1 MFYNIINN
9 LLTFQNDCANILPRG
24 EKMLKDKKQEL
35 GNILKNN
42 FNIVF
47 TNLVKETCGN
57 NLQDEKQTYTKLAQE
72 LGITYQALI
81 NYKKDRMPEYKQ
93 LAFIKDY
100 FDVSY
105 SYLLGETKKKKLNST
120 GFNFDLSGSAL
131 DKLEEI
137 SNQSKNGNY
146 SCSGMT
152 YIIENLLL
160 EKDNKTLKLLAYLLI
175 ANVVESD
182 KQKIDYIKFSL
193 LNKIIEDINIMSKEL
208 DLPEEILL
216 KAYESL
222 KNEIN

>member
-1 MFYNIINN
+1 
-9 LLTFQNDCANILPRG
+9 
-24 EKMLKDKKQEL
+24 MLEDKKQEL

-182 KQKIDYIKFSL
+182 KKKIDYIKFSL

>member
-1 MFYNIINN
+1 
-9 LLTFQNDCANILPRG
+9 
-24 EKMLKDKKQEL
+24 MLEDKKQEL

-146 SCSGMT
+146 SCSGIT

-175 ANVVESD
+175 ANVIESN

>member
-1 MFYNIINN
+1 
-9 LLTFQNDCANILPRG
+9 
-24 EKMLKDKKQEL
+24 MLKDKKQEL

-137 SNQSKNGNY
+137 SNQSKNGNN

>member
-146 SCSGMT
+146 SCSGIT

>member
-1 MFYNIINN
+1 
-9 LLTFQNDCANILPRG
+9 
-24 EKMLKDKKQEL
+24 MLEDKKQEL

-57 NLQDEKQTYTKLAQE
+57 DLQDEKQTYTKLAQE

>member
-1 MFYNIINN
+1 
-9 LLTFQNDCANILPRG
+9 
-24 EKMLKDKKQEL
+24 MLEDKKQEL

-182 KQKIDYIKFSL
+182 KQKI
-193 LNKIIEDINIMSKEL
+193 E
-208 DLPEEILL
+208 
-216 KAYESL
+216 
-222 KNEIN
+222 

>member
-1 MFYNIINN
+1 
-9 LLTFQNDCANILPRG
+9 
-24 EKMLKDKKQEL
+24 MLEDKKQEL

-57 NLQDEKQTYTKLAQE
+57 NLQDEKQTYTKLAQD

-146 SCSGMT
+146 SCSGIT

-208 DLPEEILL
+208 NLPEEILL

>member
-1 MFYNIINN
+1 
-9 LLTFQNDCANILPRG
+9 
-24 EKMLKDKKQEL
+24 MLEDKKQEL

-146 SCSGMT
+146 SCSGIT

-208 DLPEEILL
+208 NLPEEILL

>member
-1 MFYNIINN
+1 
-9 LLTFQNDCANILPRG
+9 
-24 EKMLKDKKQEL
+24 MLKDKKQEL

-146 SCSGMT
+146 SCSGIT

>member
-1 MFYNIINN
+1 
-9 LLTFQNDCANILPRG
+9 
-24 EKMLKDKKQEL
+24 MLEDKKQEL

-175 ANVVESD
+175 ANAVESD

>member
-1 MFYNIINN
+1 MI
-9 LLTFQNDCANILPRG
+9 
-24 EKMLKDKKQEL
+24 EEKKQEL
-35 GNILKNN
+35 GDALKNN

-47 TNLVKETCGN
+47 TNLVREKCGN

-93 LAFIKDY
+93 LAFIKNY
-100 FDVSY
+100 FNVSY
-105 SYLLGETKKKKLNST
+105 SYLLGETKKKEINST

-131 DKLEEI
+131 DKLEKI
-137 SNQSKNGNY
+137 SNQAKYGNY
-146 SCSGMT
+146 TCSGIT

-175 ANVVESD
+175 SNIVEKD
-182 KQKIDYIKFSL
+182 NKKINYIKFLL
-193 LNKIIEDINIMSKEL
+193 LNKIMEDINYMSKEL
-208 DLPEEILL
+208 TLPKETLL

-222 KNEIN
+222 KKEFE

>member
-1 MFYNIINN
+1 
-9 LLTFQNDCANILPRG
+9 
-24 EKMLKDKKQEL
+24 MLEDKKQEL

>member
-1 MFYNIINN
+1 
-9 LLTFQNDCANILPRG
+9 
-24 EKMLKDKKQEL
+24 MLEDKKQEL

-146 SCSGMT
+146 SCSGIT

>member
-1 MFYNIINN
+1 
-9 LLTFQNDCANILPRG
+9 
-24 EKMLKDKKQEL
+24 MLEDKKQEL

-57 NLQDEKQTYTKLAQE
+57 NLQDEKQTYTKLAQD

-208 DLPEEILL
+208 NLPEEILL

>member
-1 MFYNIINN
+1 
-9 LLTFQNDCANILPRG
+9 
-24 EKMLKDKKQEL
+24 MLEDKKQEL

-57 NLQDEKQTYTKLAQE
+57 DLQDEKQTYTKLAQE

-146 SCSGMT
+146 SCSGIT

>member
-1 MFYNIINN
+1 
-9 LLTFQNDCANILPRG
+9 
-24 EKMLKDKKQEL
+24 MLEDKKQEL

-146 SCSGMT
+146 SCSGIT

-193 LNKIIEDINIMSKEL
+193 LNKIIDDINIMSKEL
-208 DLPEEILL
+208 NLPEEILL

>member
-1 MFYNIINN
+1 
-9 LLTFQNDCANILPRG
+9 
-24 EKMLKDKKQEL
+24 
-35 GNILKNN
+35 
-42 FNIVF
+42 
-47 TNLVKETCGN
+47 
-57 NLQDEKQTYTKLAQE
+57 
-72 LGITYQALI
+72 
-81 NYKKDRMPEYKQ
+81 
-93 LAFIKDY
+93 
-100 FDVSY
+100 
-105 SYLLGETKKKKLNST
+105 
-120 GFNFDLSGSAL
+120 
-131 DKLEEI
+131 
-137 SNQSKNGNY
+137 
-146 SCSGMT
+146 MT

>member
-1 MFYNIINN
+1 
-9 LLTFQNDCANILPRG
+9 
-24 EKMLKDKKQEL
+24 MLEDKKQEL

-146 SCSGMT
+146 SCSGIT

-216 KAYESL
+216 KVYESL